1 MNLIWKIFSANL
13 FIAIILCQLLIEKI
27 VYCQAG
33 PIKILAFMR
42 KTKYWNLYFRAH
54 FEDKLSFS
62 QEKTGWHWVSKCP
75 KNGVGSQLSVAMMSW
90 VGCLLKDPDLIC
102 RK

>member
-1 MNLIWKIFSANL
+1 MNRIWKIFFANL

-33 PIKILAFMR
+33 PIKNIGYYEED
-42 KTKYWNLYFRAH
+42 KVLYFREY

-62 QEKTGWHWVSKCP
+62 QEKTGSADTEFLNVP
-75 KNGVGSQLSVAMMSW
+75 KTE
-90 VGCLLKDPDLIC
+90 
-102 RK
+102 